1 MYKTSGVHHSAL
13 LDFVASTT
21 QNLAEFKLAS
31 YPLLGRGVTVSLIG
45 RDLGNVEVNDGEQG
59 RKRLWLADVARGR
72 WKPRSGAGWLAMME
86 VAQKKEEAK
95 TFSMQ
100 QSPPLGETQMRREF

>member
-1 MYKTSGVHHSAL
+1 
-13 LDFVASTT
+13 
-21 QNLAEFKLAS
+21 
-31 YPLLGRGVTVSLIG
+31 VSLIG

-59 RKRLWLADVARGR
+59 RKRLWLADVAREVETEIGGR
-72 WKPRSGAGWLAMME
+72 VVSDEE

-100 QSPPLGETQMRREF
+100 QSPPLGETQMSGKF